1 MGMPDKGHGP
11 GEAVSGRARL
21 HRPLP
26 PSVGFLPQG
35 TYKHPA
41 MIAKFGFGDDVH
53 AVHLTYLLPDGSDKA
68 DTKPQR
74 RILGKPMGWPPTD
87 DATLDGLEERLGD
100 DSD

>member
-1 MGMPDKGHGP
+1 MGMPDKGHGL
-11 GEAVSGRARL
+11 VKR
-21 HRPLP
+21 
-26 PSVGFLPQG
+26 
-35 TYKHPA
+35 YKHPA
-41 MIAKFGFGDDVH
+41 MIAKFGFGDNVH

-100 DSD
+100 DSDQVLLMLDTTPGMSQGKIA